1 MRRHTYVAGF
11 SDMETTIV
19 IPQVL
24 ILHHSL
30 VNITTVNPVTQEL
43 MMYIT
48 VEMYYGMAN
57 NMLALTITVVLF
69 LTCHGFFDS
78 WPDL

>member
-1 MRRHTYVAGF
+1 MQQDLVM
-11 SDMETTIV
+11 METTIV
-19 IPQVL
+19 HMLTPQVL

-30 VNITTVNPVTQEL
+30 VNAATVNLVTQEY
-43 MMYIT
+43 MMYVT

-57 NMLALTITVVLF
+57 NVLAITITVVLV